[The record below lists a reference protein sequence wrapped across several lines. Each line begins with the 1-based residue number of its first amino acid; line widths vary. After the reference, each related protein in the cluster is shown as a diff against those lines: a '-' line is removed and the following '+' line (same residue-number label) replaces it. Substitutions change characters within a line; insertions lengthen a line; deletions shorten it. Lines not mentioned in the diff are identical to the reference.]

1 TEAQLMGGG
10 KMRFETAGKL
20 IANRETSLR
29 FSVFN
34 PNGTPAAVQPYMG
47 MLGHA
52 VVRRSDGTV
61 FTHLHPM
68 GTISMAA
75 QALLVQREGNATA
88 NPSGAAP
95 APDATNEVS
104 FPYGFPRPGDY
115 RVWVQVRI
123 YFRVF

>member
-1 TEAQLMGGG
+1 MTFVN
-10 KMRFETAGKL
+10 RDRL
-20 IANRETSLR
+20 IENRELSLR
-29 FSVFN
+29 FALSDADER
-34 PNGTPAAVQPYMG
+34 PAILQPYMG

-88 NPSGAAP
+88 NPSGAA
-95 APDATNEVS
+95 S
-104 FPYGFPRPGDY
+104 H
-115 RVWVQVRI
+115 QL
-123 YFRVF
+123 